1 MKLTHLTIWDIAQ
14 HLKMPLPDLTNGP
27 WMFLHFE
34 AEIRARGLYSNQRL
48 GQVGAQVFDI
58 LDTH

>member
-1 MKLTHLTIWDIAQ
+1 
-14 HLKMPLPDLTNGP
+14 MPLRLSEQPFYSRKGQLRVAFIANKFAP
-27 WMFLHFE
+27 
-34 AEIRARGLYSNQRL
+34 ANIYSNPRQRL